1 MKNIYYDTV
10 ENFINDFEKR
20 TGKEVILNK
29 EKNEIIIDNEIVS
42 FREENVGMRSFS
54 VPYLVDNQSNIKY
67 DENEN
72 K

>member
-29 EKNEIIIDNEIVS
+29 EKNE
-42 FREENVGMRSFS
+42 M
-54 VPYLVDNQSNIKY
+54 
-67 DENEN
+67 
-72 K
+72 

>member
-54 VPYLVDNQSNIKY
+54 VPYFVDNQTIIKY
-67 DENEN
+67 DGNDN